1 MIRDTSLEALE
12 QNKVQ
17 LGADEQ
23 RVFEVLLA
31 YGPNHDRRILEILN
45 QKEAQKPRKS
55 RRKWEINQVTG
66 RRNALATVKNVAR
79 DLGKFAGLW
88 HGKKKKYHF
97 WAVNG
102 DTRLPVGWQLVPK
115 AARKTPPG
123 YLRRPEISPSQAG
136 RVLAGQ
142 RGKQTVKKPMQLTLF

>member
-31 YGPNHDRRILEILN
+31 YGPNHDRRLLEILN

-66 RRNALATVKNVAR
+66 RRNGLLAKGYIR
-79 DLGKFAGLW
+79 DLGKFKGLW

-136 RVLAGQ
+136 RVLAKQ
-142 RGKQTVKKPMQLTLF
+142 RGKQTAIKSSQLTLF